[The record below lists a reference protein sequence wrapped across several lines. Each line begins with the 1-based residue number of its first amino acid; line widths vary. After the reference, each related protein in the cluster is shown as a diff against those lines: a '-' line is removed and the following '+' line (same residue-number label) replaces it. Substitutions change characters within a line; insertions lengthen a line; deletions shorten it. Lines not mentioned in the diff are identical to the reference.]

1 MSENPTRTRMVETA
15 LTLLQRQGYAETS
28 WRTLAQ
34 EGGTP
39 LGSIQ
44 HFFPGGKVQ
53 LATEAL
59 ELFYQRFWVFFEAI
73 CAREPRASGRVRAW
87 FDQAAQDFEARQCTL
102 GCPMAAVALDTV
114 PREPSLAQLCAH
126 TLDRWSAYLGS
137 RLAGVDHPQAWVTR
151 VLVAF
156 EGALVLARVQ
166 GSGEVLRA
174 TGRWLADVLA
184 EAEAPSPA

>member
-1 MSENPTRTRMVETA
+1 MSEHATRTKMVETA

-44 HFFPGGKVQ
+44 HFFPEGKVQ

-59 ELFYQRFWVFFEAI
+59 ELFFERFREFFEGI
-73 CAREPRASGRVRAW
+73 CSREPRASGRVRAW
-87 FDQAAQDFEARQCTL
+87 FDQAADEFEAQRCSL

-114 PREPSLAQLCAH
+114 PRDPSLARLCQT
-126 TLDRWSAYLGS
+126 TLGRWSDYLAS
-137 RLAGVDHPQAWVTR
+137 RLEGSKRPEVWVAR

-166 GSGEVLRA
+166 GSGEVLRT
-174 TGRWLADVLA
+174 TGRWLAEGLGA
-184 EAEAPSPA
+184 EGA

>member
-1 MSENPTRTRMVETA
+1 MVETA

-44 HFFPGGKVQ
+44 HFFPEGKVQ

-59 ELFYQRFWVFFEAI
+59 ELFFERFREFFEGI
-73 CAREPRASGRVRAW
+73 CSQEPQASGRVLAW
-87 FDQAAQDFEARQCTL
+87 FAQAADEFEAQGCSL

-114 PREPSLAQLCAH
+114 PREPSLAHLCAH

-137 RLAGVDHPQAWVTR
+137 RLPGVGDAQTWVTR

-166 GSGEVLRA
+166 GSGEPLRA
-174 TGRWLADVLA
+174 TGRWLAEGLKA
-184 EAEAPSPA
+184 EEA